1 MHLIRLFIL
10 SCSSSNSNVPCM
22 HTRTR
27 SLQVLVTSSKS
38 VEYNIMVSAV
48 NKYSDHDIILIYVK
62 GDDIILV
69 YMQIMCLI

>member
-1 MHLIRLFIL
+1 
-10 SCSSSNSNVPCM
+10 M